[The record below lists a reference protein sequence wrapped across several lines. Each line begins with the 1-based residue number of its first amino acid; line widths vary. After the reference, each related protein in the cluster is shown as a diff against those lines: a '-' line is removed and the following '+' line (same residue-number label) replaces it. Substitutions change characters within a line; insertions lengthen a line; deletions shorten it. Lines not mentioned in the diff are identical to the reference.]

1 MISKF
6 GSAGAI
12 LEDEELVR
20 KLFDTVPETFIN
32 LGAQIEPSSDMESM
46 PFKEAIGNLK
56 AYEDRLRLRKANSS
70 VDNAL
75 LLAKTEGSSSHG
87 SPSKT
92 GVEEEVQVATQVE
105 DAVHVVEGRL
115 VEEVAVHDKK
125 QLVPIGSHMTKVT

>member
-1 MISKF
+1 
-6 GSAGAI
+6 
-12 LEDEELVR
+12 
-20 KLFDTVPETFIN
+20 
-32 LGAQIEPSSDMESM
+32 MESM

-92 GVEEEVQVATQVE
+92 GVEEEVQVAT
-105 DAVHVVEGRL
+105 
-115 VEEVAVHDKK
+115 
-125 QLVPIGSHMTKVT
+125 